1 MKHLIP
7 IFCQLIFCQLSLT
20 SQAAQQHP
28 NVLMIFVDDLRPSLG
43 CYGDKVVKS
52 PNIDRFAATAR
63 QFNRA
68 YCHQAVCGPSRAS
81 ILTGRLPDN
90 TGVWHNRNLFRT
102 TLPDLVTLPQLFK
115 NNGWHAQSMGK
126 VFSGDERE
134 LDPASWSQPEVLR
147 EKGWKNYLQRDNDEG
162 KGKGLPFEKADVP
175 DDAYPDGKLANLA
188 IETLAKLK
196 QKTQPFFLAVGF
208 FRPHLP
214 FNAPKKY
221 WDLYDPSA
229 FAIAGKPTRTKG
241 APEVAYPDHLE
252 LAGYRD
258 IPDDERVPAEQ
269 ARDLRHAYH
278 ACISYTDA
286 QIGRVLAAL
295 TAQSLDGNTIVVLL
309 GDHGYSLGEADHWC
323 KDTNFELDTHVPL
336 IIRAPGIKPGAT
348 EALVEYVDLYPTL
361 AALADLKPTGK
372 LDGQS
377 LTPVLNDPTAKG
389 RDAVLSQFSRPFR
402 GGNPEIM
409 GYSLRTESHR
419 YTRWIDWS
427 SKKHLSEELYD
438 YTDTASVT
446 PRPPFLIESQNIA
459 AQAERSSL
467 KSTLSTQ
474 LDDLLR
480 QRVQPVTLDATTK
493 KSKKKKTP

>member
-1 MKHLIP
+1 MRTLLALVIP
-7 IFCQLIFCQLSLT
+7 CLT
-20 SQAAQQHP
+20 CASSVAEASPP

-43 CYGDKVVKS
+43 CYGDKIVKS

-134 LDPASWSQPEVLR
+134 LDPASWSEPEVLR
-147 EKGWKNYLQRDNDEG
+147 EKGWKNYLQRDGDEG
-162 KGKGLPFEKADVP
+162 KGKGLPFEKVDAP

-196 QKTQPFFLAVGF
+196 LKSQPFFLAVGF

-221 WDLYDPSA
+221 WDIYDPAA
-229 FAIAGKPTRTKG
+229 FALDGKRPRTKG

-258 IPDDERVPAEQ
+258 VPDDERVSADQ

-286 QIGRVLAAL
+286 QIGRVLSAL
-295 TAQSLDGNTIVVLL
+295 MAQSLDDNTIVVLL

-336 IIRAPGIKPGAT
+336 IIRTPGMKPGPT
-348 EALVEYVDLYPTL
+348 DALVEYVDLYPTL
-361 AALADLKPTGK
+361 AALADLKPSGA
-372 LDGQS
+372 LDGRS
-377 LTPVLNDPTAKG
+377 LLPILNDPGAKG

-402 GGNPEIM
+402 GGNPEVM
-409 GYSLRTESHR
+409 GYSLRSEAHR
-419 YTRWIDWS
+419 YTRWIEWS
-427 SKKHLSEELYD
+427 SKKMIAEELYD
-438 YTDTASVT
+438 YTDAKSVS
-446 PRPPFLIESQNIA
+446 PQPPFFIEAENIA
-459 AQAERSSL
+459 AQPGRSSL
-467 KSTLSTQ
+467 KTQ
-474 LDDLLR
+474 LSAQLDELLR
-480 QRVQPVTLDATTK
+480 QRVKPVTFDTTTK
-493 KSKKKKTP
+493 KSKKKNP